1 MITTVCL
8 VKTEIDRRDRTTVK
22 VVAVALRPCAEKT
35 TAMRASRAVEVGAS
49 GRGGA
54 RE

>member
-1 MITTVCL
+1 VITTVCS
-8 VKTEIDRRDRTTVK
+8 VKTETDRRDRTTARVV
-22 VVAVALRPCAEKT
+22 VVALQPCAEKT
-35 TAMRASRAVEVGAS
+35 TATRASRAVEVGAS